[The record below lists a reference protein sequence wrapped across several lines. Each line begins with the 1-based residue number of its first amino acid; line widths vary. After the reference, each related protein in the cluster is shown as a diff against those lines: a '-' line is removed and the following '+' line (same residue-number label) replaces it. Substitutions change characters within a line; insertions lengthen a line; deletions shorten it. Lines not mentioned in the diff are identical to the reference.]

1 MPFLF
6 YKIMIH
12 IDWLSIYQDFDV
24 SLPQLVG
31 EIRTAIC
38 GTTGELLTER
48 TTGYIHALFC
58 DSQRGQHGRCKA
70 GPWPRLIRRVDRAF
84 MLRVLLETV
93 DGVLRRQA

>member
-1 MPFLF
+1 MFVTNVGFRIHRTVVTLSFFPIVGIFHLISMLF
-6 YKIMIH
+6 FRFVIYLLSICFFMIH

-48 TTGYIHALFC
+48 TTVIFPFFALN
-58 DSQRGQHGRCKA
+58 
-70 GPWPRLIRRVDRAF
+70 
-84 MLRVLLETV
+84 
-93 DGVLRRQA
+93 